1 MKGTEKIIAHIQAD
15 AEAQADA
22 ILAQAEQNCASIRAA
37 WDQKAKDAYAEKI
50 RVGVKANQD
59 RLDSM
64 ERLAKMEGRK
74 AILGVKQDLV
84 AESFDRAAEQLVNLP
99 EEQYVALLAKL
110 AAEASVTGEEEIV
123 LNARDRAAV
132 GQKVVDAANAKL
144 SGGKL
149 TLSADTG
156 DFKGGLIL
164 RRGAGQGSLR
174 LSRSHQ
180 GRENIVKQE
189 RSVSVRFGH
198 APRPGA
204 PAPEPGEGRPHAG
217 CRLG

>member
-123 LNARDRAAV
+123 LNARDRATV

-164 RRGAGQGSLR
+164 RRGSIEANCTAELLVELR
-174 LSRSHQ
+174 
-180 GRENIVKQE
+180 REDMAAELARVL
-189 RSVSVRFGH
+189 FG
-198 APRPGA
+198 
-204 PAPEPGEGRPHAG
+204 
-217 CRLG
+217 

>member
-132 GQKVVDAANAKL
+132 GQKVVDAANAQL

-149 TLSADTG
+149 TLSAETG

-164 RRGAGQGSLR
+164 RRGSIEANCTAELLVELR
-174 LSRSHQ
+174 
-180 GRENIVKQE
+180 REDMAAELARVL
-189 RSVSVRFGH
+189 FG
-198 APRPGA
+198 
-204 PAPEPGEGRPHAG
+204 
-217 CRLG
+217 

>member
-22 ILAQAEQNCASIRAA
+22 ILAQAEQNCASIHAA

-74 AILGVKQDLV
+74 AVLGVKQDLV
-84 AESFDRAAEQLVNLP
+84 AESFDRAAELLVNLP

-123 LNARDRAAV
+123 LNERDRAAV
-132 GQKVVDAANAKL
+132 GQKVVDAANEKL

-164 RRGAGQGSLR
+164 RRGSIEANCTAELLVELR
-174 LSRSHQ
+174 
-180 GRENIVKQE
+180 REDMAAELAKVL
-189 RSVSVRFGH
+189 FG
-198 APRPGA
+198 
-204 PAPEPGEGRPHAG
+204 
-217 CRLG
+217 